1 MEEQKHGKWSNRL
14 EQIMNTW
21 NIPNS
26 FFSLLSKGETKGDTP
41 LASPA
46 RRGYT
51 PLDSPKGE
59 KEIELM
65 VSTAG
70 CEFYE
75 ARSPDAI
82 MRELRRGVAFK

>member
-1 MEEQKHGKWSNRL
+1 M
-14 EQIMNTW
+14 
-21 NIPNS
+21 
-26 FFSLLSKGETKGDTP
+26 
-41 LASPA
+41 ASPA

-70 CEFYE
+70 GEFYE